1 MNTLRHTIGR
11 PLSWL
16 LAAVVLIATTGISVH
31 QIYCYCLG
39 ETTLALFS
47 TQDPCVDSMPVADAC
62 CAPKTSSC
70 CAKKAPKQEAGC
82 QQHKDGCTKKT
93 TRFFQMKEKFTVELF
108 KLKQPVVTAAATLP
122 VFYTP
127 VFAKTSCSIT
137 QLNKAP
143 PDIFLSGRDIGIRL
157 QVFRC

>member
-1 MNTLRHTIGR
+1 
-11 PLSWL
+11 
-16 LAAVVLIATTGISVH
+16 
-31 QIYCYCLG
+31 
-39 ETTLALFS
+39 
-47 TQDPCVDSMPVADAC
+47 
-62 CAPKTSSC
+62 
-70 CAKKAPKQEAGC
+70 
-82 QQHKDGCTKKT
+82 
-93 TRFFQMKEKFTVELF
+93 MKEKFTVELF